1 MQCSAKKRDGKPCR
15 SPRVKTHGAQF
26 CYFHSGF
33 AAAAGR
39 VGGLRRKVFNPA
51 NLQHFARPSNAS
63 ELLVIVTQT
72 LVDARESKIDCRVA
86 STVGSLAAVALQLMH
101 SSTLEERITA
111 LEEKKRKEQHYV

>member
-1 MQCSAKKRDGKPCR
+1 MQCSGRKRDGKPCR
-15 SPRVKTHGAQF
+15 SPRLRGEKF

-51 NLQHFARPSNAS
+51 NLQHFARPENAS
-63 ELLVIVTQT
+63 DLLVIVTQT
-72 LVDARESKIDCRVA
+72 LVDARESKLDCRVA

-101 SSTLEERITA
+101 SSSLEERISV
-111 LEEKKRKEQHYV
+111 LEGKKRKEQHHYV